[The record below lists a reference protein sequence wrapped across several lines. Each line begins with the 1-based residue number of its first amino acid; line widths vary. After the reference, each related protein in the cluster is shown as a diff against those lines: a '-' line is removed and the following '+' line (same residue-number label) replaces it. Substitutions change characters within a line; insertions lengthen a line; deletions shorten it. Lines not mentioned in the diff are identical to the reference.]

1 MKLISKSCEGL
12 HGEIKIPGDKS
23 ISHRALI
30 CASISDGTS
39 KISNLQESED
49 VINTLN
55 SLKQLGINITKE
67 NASYNVE
74 GKGFKG
80 LKESENQLYF
90 GNSGTGTRLMSGL
103 LSIQNFSSSLTGD
116 DSLSQ
121 RPMKRIIEPLVK
133 MGVNISGSKE
143 DTLPLRI
150 TPSEKING
158 IHYEMPIASAQVK
171 SAILFASLGATGDT
185 KIIEKT
191 KSRDHTERMFEF
203 FGANI
208 RYSDKETILKN
219 TDKFTPQNVEIPGD
233 FSSSAFF
240 IVAAL
245 ISKNSDITLREVGM
259 NPSRIALLNKLIEM
273 GGDIQVFNNSSF
285 GKEPIADVNVKSS
298 SLKSCEVTSDDV
310 ANLIDELPILFVASS
325 FAEGISSFNE
335 IEELKHKESD
345 RLKAMQDG
353 LDKMKVK
360 NFLNGNVFC
369 IEGMGK
375 NYKSPNFL
383 AETYYDHRI
392 AMSFA
397 IAGLNS
403 SSSIEIASP
412 ESINTSFPEF
422 IDLGNRLGCNFEVS

>member
-1 MKLISKSCEGL
+1 MKLISKSSEGL
-12 HGEIKIPGDKS
+12 YGEIKIPGDKS

-55 SLKQLGINITKE
+55 SLKQLGIRIYKKNE
-67 NASYNVE
+67 SYFVE

-80 LKESENQLYF
+80 LKESKNKLYF
-90 GNSGTGTRLMSGL
+90 GNSGTGIRLMSGL

-116 DSLSQ
+116 ESLSQ
-121 RPMKRIIEPLVK
+121 RPMKRIIEPLSK

-143 DTLPLRI
+143 DTLPLLI
-150 TPSEKING
+150 TPSEKIDG
-158 IHYEMPIASAQVK
+158 INYEMPIASAQVK
-171 SAILFASLGATGDT
+171 SAILFASLGAQGDT
-185 KIIEKT
+185 KIVEQST
-191 KSRDHTERMFEF
+191 SRDHTERMFEY
-203 FGANI
+203 FGASI
-208 RYSDKETILKN
+208 TYSEKETILKK
-219 TDKFTPQNVEIPGD
+219 TDKFTPQIIEIPGD

-245 ISKNSDITLREVGM
+245 ISKNSDITLKEVGM

-273 GGDIQVFNNSSF
+273 GGDIQVFNHSSF
-285 GKEPIADVNVKSS
+285 GREPIADVNVKSS
-298 SLKSCEVTSDDV
+298 SLNSCEVTADDV
-310 ANLIDELPILFVASS
+310 ANLIDELPILFIASS
-325 FAEGISSFNE
+325 FAEGTSSFNE
-335 IEELKHKESD
+335 IDELKHKESD

-353 LDKMKVK
+353 LNKMKVR
-360 NFLNGNVFC
+360 NFLDGNAFC

-383 AETYYDHRI
+383 AETHYDHRI

-422 IDLGNRLGCNFEVS
+422 VDLGNKLGCNFEVS

>member
-12 HGEIKIPGDKS
+12 NGEIKIPGDKS

-39 KISNLQESED
+39 KISHLQESED

-90 GNSGTGTRLMSGL
+90 GNSGTGIRLMSGL

-116 DSLSQ
+116 ESLSK
-121 RPMKRIIEPLVK
+121 RPMKRIIEPLSK
-133 MGVNISGSKE
+133 MGANISGSKE

-150 TPSEKING
+150 TPSKKING
-158 IHYEMPIASAQVK
+158 INYKMPVASAQVK
-171 SAILFASLGATGDT
+171 SAILFASLGANGDT
-185 KIIEKT
+185 KITEKSI
-191 KSRDHTERMFEF
+191 SRDHTERMFEY
-203 FGANI
+203 FGARI
-208 RYSDKETILKN
+208 SFSETETTLKETE
-219 TDKFTPQNVEIPGD
+219 KFTSQNIEIPGD

-245 ISKNSDITLREVGM
+245 ISKNSDITLKEVGM
-259 NPSRIALLNKLIEM
+259 NPSRIALLNKLMEM
-273 GGDIQVFNNSSF
+273 GGNIQVFNHSSF
-285 GKEPIADVNVKSS
+285 GKEPVADLNIKSS
-298 SLKSCEVTSDDV
+298 SLNSCEVTSDDV
-310 ANLIDELPILFVASS
+310 PNLIDELPILFIASC
-325 FAEGISSFNE
+325 FADGISSFNQ

-353 LDKMKVK
+353 LDKMKIK
-360 NFLNGNVFC
+360 NSLDGNVFY

-375 NYKSPNFL
+375 DYKSPNFL
-383 AETYYDHRI
+383 AETNFDHRI

-403 SSSIEIASP
+403 DSSIEIASP
-412 ESINTSFPEF
+412 ECINTSFPEF
-422 IDLGNRLGCNFEVS
+422 IELGKKLGCNFEIS

>member
-1 MKLISKSCEGL
+1 MKLISKFSEGL

-30 CASISDGTS
+30 CASISDGVS

-55 SLKQLGINITKE
+55 SLKQLGISISEE
-67 NASYNVE
+67 NGSYLVE

-80 LKESENQLYF
+80 LKQSENPLYF
-90 GNSGTGTRLMSGL
+90 GNSGTGVRLMSGL
-103 LSIQNFSSSLTGD
+103 LSMQSFSSSLTGD
-116 DSLSQ
+116 ESLSK
-121 RPMKRIIEPLVK
+121 RPMKRIIEPLSK
-133 MGVNISGSKE
+133 MGANISGSRE
-143 DTLPLRI
+143 DKLPLRI
-150 TPSEKING
+150 TPSENING
-158 IHYEMPIASAQVK
+158 INYEMKVASAQVK
-171 SAILFASLGATGDT
+171 SAILFASLGAQGDT
-185 KIIEKT
+185 KIIEQSI
-191 KSRDHTERMFEF
+191 SRDHTERMFEY
-203 FGANI
+203 FGAKI
-208 RYSDKETILKN
+208 SYSEKETTLKN
-219 TDKFTPQNVEIPGD
+219 TDKFTPQNIQIPGD

-273 GGDIQVFNNSSF
+273 GGNIQVFNHSSF
-285 GKEPIADVNVKSS
+285 GKEPIADLNIKSS
-298 SLKSCEVTSDDV
+298 ILNSCEVTSDDV
-310 ANLIDELPILFVASS
+310 PNLIDELPILFIASS
-325 FAEGISSFNE
+325 FAEGISSFKE
-335 IEELKHKESD
+335 IDELKHKESD

-353 LDKMKVK
+353 LNKMKIK
-360 NFLNGNVFC
+360 NFLDGDVFF

-383 AETYYDHRI
+383 AETFYDHRI

-403 SSSIEIASP
+403 NSSIEIASP

-422 IDLGNRLGCNFEVS
+422 INLGKTLGCNFEIS

>member
-1 MKLISKSCEGL
+1 MKLISKFSEGL

-30 CASISDGTS
+30 CASISDGVS
-39 KISNLQESED
+39 RISNLQESED

-55 SLKQLGINITKE
+55 SLKQLGISISKE
-67 NASYNVE
+67 NGSYLVE

-80 LKESENQLYF
+80 LKQSENPLYF
-90 GNSGTGTRLMSGL
+90 GNSGTGIRLMSGL
-103 LSIQNFSSSLTGD
+103 LSIQSFSSSLTGD
-116 DSLSQ
+116 ESLSK
-121 RPMKRIIEPLVK
+121 RPMKRIIEPLSK
-133 MGVNISGSKE
+133 MGANISGSRE
-143 DTLPLRI
+143 DNLPLRI
-150 TPSEKING
+150 NPSENING
-158 IHYEMPIASAQVK
+158 INYEMQVASAQVK
-171 SAILFASLGATGDT
+171 SAILFASLGAQGDT
-185 KIIEKT
+185 KIIEQSI
-191 KSRDHTERMFEF
+191 SRDHTERMFEY
-203 FGANI
+203 FGAKI
-208 RYSDKETILKN
+208 SYSEKETTLKN
-219 TDKFTPQNVEIPGD
+219 TDKFTPQNIQIPGD

-273 GGDIQVFNNSSF
+273 GGNIQVFNHSSF
-285 GKEPIADVNVKSS
+285 GKEPIADLNIKSS
-298 SLKSCEVTSDDV
+298 ILNSCEVTSDDV
-310 ANLIDELPILFVASS
+310 PNLIDELPILFIASS
-325 FAEGISSFNE
+325 FAEGISSFKE
-335 IEELKHKESD
+335 IDELKHKESD

-353 LDKMKVK
+353 LNKMKIK
-360 NFLNGNVFC
+360 NFLDGDVFF

-383 AETYYDHRI
+383 AETFYDHRI

-403 SSSIEIASP
+403 NSSIEIASP

-422 IDLGNRLGCNFEVS
+422 INLGKTLGCNFEIS

>member
-30 CASISDGTS
+30 CASISDGIS

-67 NASYNVE
+67 NASYHVE

-90 GNSGTGTRLMSGL
+90 GNSGTGIRLMSGL
-103 LSIQNFSSSLTGD
+103 LSIQNFSSSLIGD
-116 DSLSQ
+116 ESLSK
-121 RPMKRIIEPLVK
+121 RPMKRIIEPLTK
-133 MGVNISGSKE
+133 MGVNISGSKR
-143 DTLPLRI
+143 DTIPLQI
-150 TPSEKING
+150 TPSKKING
-158 IHYEMPIASAQVK
+158 INYKMPVASAQVK
-171 SAILFASLGATGDT
+171 SAILFASLGAKGDT
-185 KIIEKT
+185 KIIEKSI
-191 KSRDHTERMFEF
+191 SRDHTERMFEY
-203 FGANI
+203 FGATI
-208 RYSDKETILKN
+208 TFSEKETILKKTN
-219 TDKFTPQNVEIPGD
+219 KFTSQNLEIPGD
-233 FSSSAFF
+233 FSSAAFF

-245 ISKNSDITLREVGM
+245 ISKNSDITLKEVGM
-259 NPSRIALLNKLIEM
+259 NPSRIALLDKLVEM
-273 GGDIQVFNNSSF
+273 GGNIQVSNFSSF
-285 GKEPIADVNVKSS
+285 GKEPVADINVKSS
-298 SLKSCEVTSDDV
+298 VLYSCEVTTDDV
-310 ANLIDELPILFVASS
+310 PNLIDELPILFIASS
-325 FAEGISSFNE
+325 FAKGISRFNE
-335 IEELKHKESD
+335 IEELKHKESN
-345 RLKAMQDG
+345 RLKAMQEG
-353 LDKMKVK
+353 LDKMKIK
-360 NFLNGNVFC
+360 NFLDGNVFC
-369 IEGMGK
+369 IKGMGK
-375 NYKSPNFL
+375 DYKSPNFL

>member
-67 NASYNVE
+67 NASYHVE

-90 GNSGTGTRLMSGL
+90 GNSGTGIRLMSGL
-103 LSIQNFSSSLTGD
+103 LSIQNFSSSLIGD
-116 DSLSQ
+116 ESLSK
-121 RPMKRIIEPLVK
+121 RPMKRIIEPLSK

-143 DTLPLRI
+143 GTLPLRI
-150 TPSEKING
+150 TPSKNING
-158 IHYEMPIASAQVK
+158 INYKMPVASAQVK
-171 SAILFASLGATGDT
+171 SAILFASLGAKGDT
-185 KIIEKT
+185 KIIEKSI
-191 KSRDHTERMFEF
+191 SRDHTERMFEY
-203 FGANI
+203 FGATI
-208 RYSDKETILKN
+208 TFSEKETILKKTN
-219 TDKFTPQNVEIPGD
+219 KFTSQNLEIPGD
-233 FSSSAFF
+233 FSSAAFF

-245 ISKNSDITLREVGM
+245 ISKNSDITLKEVGM
-259 NPSRIALLNKLIEM
+259 NPSRIALLDKLVEM
-273 GGDIQVFNNSSF
+273 GGNIQVSNFSSF
-285 GKEPIADVNVKSS
+285 GKEPVADINVKSS
-298 SLKSCEVTSDDV
+298 VLYSCEVTSDDV
-310 ANLIDELPILFVASS
+310 PNLIDELPILFIASC
-325 FAEGISSFNE
+325 FADGISSFNK
-335 IEELKHKESD
+335 IEELKYKESD
-345 RLKAMQDG
+345 RLKAMQNG
-353 LDKMKVK
+353 LDKMKIK
-360 NFLNGNVFC
+360 HFLDGHVFC

-375 NYKSPNFL
+375 GYKLPNFL

-403 SSSIEIASP
+403 NSSIEIASP

-422 IDLGNRLGCNFEVS
+422 IELGKKLGCNFEIS

>member
-1 MKLISKSCEGL
+1 MKLISKFSEGL

-30 CASISDGTS
+30 CASISDGVS

-55 SLKQLGINITKE
+55 SLKQLGISISKE
-67 NASYNVE
+67 NGSYLVE

-80 LKESENQLYF
+80 LKQSENPLYF
-90 GNSGTGTRLMSGL
+90 GNSGTGIRLMSGL
-103 LSIQNFSSSLTGD
+103 LSIQSFSSSLTGD
-116 DSLSQ
+116 ESLSK
-121 RPMKRIIEPLVK
+121 RPMKRIIEPLSK
-133 MGVNISGSKE
+133 MGANISGSRE
-143 DTLPLRI
+143 DNLPLRI
-150 TPSEKING
+150 TPSENING
-158 IHYEMPIASAQVK
+158 INYEMQVASAQVK
-171 SAILFASLGATGDT
+171 SAILFASLGAQGDT
-185 KIIEKT
+185 KIIEQSI
-191 KSRDHTERMFEF
+191 SRDHTERMFEY
-203 FGANI
+203 FGAKI
-208 RYSDKETILKN
+208 SYSEKETTLKN
-219 TDKFTPQNVEIPGD
+219 TDKFTPQNIQIPGD

-273 GGDIQVFNNSSF
+273 GGNIQVFNHSSF
-285 GKEPIADVNVKSS
+285 GKEPIADLNIKSS
-298 SLKSCEVTSDDV
+298 ILNSCQVTSDDV
-310 ANLIDELPILFVASS
+310 PNLIDELPILFIASS
-325 FAEGISSFNE
+325 FAEGISSFKE
-335 IEELKHKESD
+335 IDELKHKESD

-353 LDKMKVK
+353 LNKMKIK
-360 NFLNGNVFC
+360 NFLDGDVFF

-383 AETYYDHRI
+383 AETFYDHRI

-403 SSSIEIASP
+403 NSSIEIASP

-422 IDLGNRLGCNFEVS
+422 INLGKTLGCNFEIS

>member
-1 MKLISKSCEGL
+1 MKLISKSSEGL
-12 HGEIKIPGDKS
+12 HGDVKIPGDKS

-55 SLKQLGINITKE
+55 SLKQLGISIYKKNE
-67 NASYNVE
+67 SYFVE
-74 GKGFKG
+74 GKGFRG
-80 LKESENQLYF
+80 LKESKKQLYF
-90 GNSGTGTRLMSGL
+90 GNSGTGIRLMSGL
-103 LSIQNFSSSLTGD
+103 LSIQDFPSSLTGD
-116 DSLSQ
+116 ESLSK

-133 MGVNISGSKE
+133 MGVNICGSKE
-143 DTLPLRI
+143 NTLPLQI
-150 TPSEKING
+150 TPSENIDGIN
-158 IHYEMPIASAQVK
+158 YEMPVASAQVK
-171 SAILFASLGATGDT
+171 SAILFAGLGAQGDT
-185 KIIEKT
+185 KIIEHST
-191 KSRDHTERMFEF
+191 SRDHTERMFEF
-203 FGANI
+203 FGASI
-208 RYSDKETILKN
+208 RYSDKETILKK

-273 GGDIQVFNNSSF
+273 GGDIKVFNHSSF

-298 SLKSCEVTSDDV
+298 FLKSCEVTSDDV

-360 NFLNGNVFC
+360 NFFDGNVFC

>member
-1 MKLISKSCEGL
+1 MKLISKSSEGL

-55 SLKQLGINITKE
+55 SLKQLGIRIYKKNE
-67 NASYNVE
+67 SYFVE

-90 GNSGTGTRLMSGL
+90 GNSGTGIRLMSGL
-103 LSIQNFSSSLTGD
+103 LSIQNFSSSLSGD

-397 IAGLNS
+397 IAGMNS

>member
-1 MKLISKSCEGL
+1 MKLISKSSEGL
-12 HGEIKIPGDKS
+12 HGELKIPGDKS

-49 VINTLN
+49 VINTLK
-55 SLKQLGINITKE
+55 SLKELGVSIVKE
-67 NASYNVE
+67 NESYYVE
-74 GKGFKG
+74 GKGFRG

-90 GNSGTGTRLMSGL
+90 GNSGTGIRLMSGI
-103 LSIQNFSSSLTGD
+103 LSIQNFSSSLIGD
-116 DSLSQ
+116 ESLSR

-150 TPSEKING
+150 TPSKKISG
-158 IHYEMPIASAQVK
+158 INYEMPVASAQVK
-171 SAILFASLGATGDT
+171 SAILFASLGAQGDT
-185 KIIEKT
+185 KIIEKSI
-191 KSRDHTERMFEF
+191 SRDHTERMFEY
-203 FGANI
+203 FGASI
-208 RYSDKETILKN
+208 TYSEKETTLKE
-219 TDKFTPQNVEIPGD
+219 TDKFTSQNIEIPGD

-245 ISKNSDITLREVGM
+245 ISKNSDITLKEVGM
-259 NPSRIALLNKLIEM
+259 NPSRIALLNKLMEM
-273 GGDIQVFNNSSF
+273 GGDIQVFNHSSF
-285 GKEPIADVNVKSS
+285 GKEPVADVNVKSS
-298 SLKSCEVTSDDV
+298 SLNSCEVTSNEV
-310 ANLIDELPILFVASS
+310 PNLIDELPILFIASS
-325 FAEGISSFNE
+325 FAEGISSFND
-335 IEELKHKESD
+335 IDELKHKESD

-353 LDKMKVK
+353 LDKMKIK
-360 NFLNGNVFC
+360 NFLDGNVFC

-375 NYKSPNFL
+375 NYKLPNFS

-392 AMSFA
+392 AMSLA

-403 SSSIEIASP
+403 NSSIEIASP

-422 IDLGNRLGCNFEVS
+422 IELGKQLGCNFEIS

>member
-1 MKLISKSCEGL
+1 MKLISKFSEGL

-30 CASISDGTS
+30 CASISDGVS

-55 SLKQLGINITKE
+55 SLKQLGISISKE
-67 NASYNVE
+67 NGSYLVE

-80 LKESENQLYF
+80 LKQSENPLYF
-90 GNSGTGTRLMSGL
+90 GNSGTGIRLMSGL
-103 LSIQNFSSSLTGD
+103 LSIQSFSSSLTGD
-116 DSLSQ
+116 ESLSK
-121 RPMKRIIEPLVK
+121 RPMRRIIEPLSK
-133 MGVNISGSKE
+133 MGANISGSRE
-143 DTLPLRI
+143 DNLPLRI
-150 TPSEKING
+150 TPSENING
-158 IHYEMPIASAQVK
+158 INYEMQVASAQVK
-171 SAILFASLGATGDT
+171 SAILFASLGAQGDT
-185 KIIEKT
+185 KIIEQSI
-191 KSRDHTERMFEF
+191 SRDHTERMFEY
-203 FGANI
+203 FGAKI
-208 RYSDKETILKN
+208 SYSEKETTLKN
-219 TDKFTPQNVEIPGD
+219 TDKFTPQNIQIPGD

-273 GGDIQVFNNSSF
+273 GGNIQVFNHSSF
-285 GKEPIADVNVKSS
+285 GKEPIADLNIKSS
-298 SLKSCEVTSDDV
+298 ILNSCEVTSDDV
-310 ANLIDELPILFVASS
+310 PNLIDELPILFIASS
-325 FAEGISSFNE
+325 FAEGISSFKE
-335 IEELKHKESD
+335 IDELKHKESD

-353 LDKMKVK
+353 LNKMKIK
-360 NFLNGNVFC
+360 NFLDGDVFF

-383 AETYYDHRI
+383 AETFYDHRI

-403 SSSIEIASP
+403 NSSIEIASP

-422 IDLGNRLGCNFEVS
+422 INLGKTLGCNFEIS